1 VNTKIDIMKKL
12 THLLLLLTFSL
23 SCFGQQSSVSPD
35 RQWSAYRGFKSNG
48 YLDNANLPSQ
58 WNVEQGE
65 SVLWKIDVP
74 GLALSSPVIWEE
86 KLFITTAISDKDTS
100 GLRTIMSGSVDPV
113 QDNSEHV
120 WKVLCINK
128 HTGEILWEDSPVMA
142 IPKIKR
148 HPMSSH
154 ANTSM
159 VTDGKYAVAFFGSE
173 GLFCYDMDG
182 KLIWE
187 KNFGILKSVFF
198 VAESAEWEFASSP
211 IIHKGVV
218 IVQVDVFEDSFLA
231 AFDAASG
238 NILWKVDRDEYPGW
252 STPNI
257 YTYKGKDIVVVNGFK
272 HRGAYDFESGKEIW
286 NMSGGGDIPIPTPI
300 IGEDLVYFNSAH
312 GRSSP
317 VLAINKGAEGDIT
330 LKQGE
335 TSNNGVKWSHPRG
348 GSYMQTMLLYK
359 GFIYNLRFNGQ
370 IQCVN
375 ADTGEEMYKEKIGKA
390 EFFLSSLV
398 ASDGKIYI
406 TSVPGIVYTIPAGPE
421 FSIESSSPLGD
432 VCMTTPSIT
441 ENIIFFRTES
451 QLIAIGTKEE

>member
-1 VNTKIDIMKKL
+1 
-12 THLLLLLTFSL
+12 
-23 SCFGQQSSVSPD
+23 
-35 RQWSAYRGFKSNG
+35 
-48 YLDNANLPSQ
+48 
-58 WNVEQGE
+58 
-65 SVLWKIDVP
+65 
-74 GLALSSPVIWEE
+74 
-86 KLFITTAISDKDTS
+86 
-100 GLRTIMSGSVDPV
+100 
-113 QDNSEHV
+113 
-120 WKVLCINK
+120 
-128 HTGEILWEDSPVMA
+128 
-142 IPKIKR
+142 
-148 HPMSSH
+148 
-154 ANTSM
+154 
-159 VTDGKYAVAFFGSE
+159 
-173 GLFCYDMDG
+173 
-182 KLIWE
+182 
-187 KNFGILKSVFF
+187 
-198 VAESAEWEFASSP
+198 
-211 IIHKGVV
+211 
-218 IVQVDVFEDSFLA
+218 
-231 AFDAASG
+231 
-238 NILWKVDRDEYPGW
+238 
-252 STPNI
+252 
-257 YTYKGKDIVVVNGFK
+257 VVVNGFK

-330 LKQGE
+330 LKEGE

-359 GFIYNLRFNGQ
+359 GYIYNLRLNGQ
-370 IQCVN
+370 VQCIN

-421 FSIESSSPLGD
+421 FSIESNSQLGD